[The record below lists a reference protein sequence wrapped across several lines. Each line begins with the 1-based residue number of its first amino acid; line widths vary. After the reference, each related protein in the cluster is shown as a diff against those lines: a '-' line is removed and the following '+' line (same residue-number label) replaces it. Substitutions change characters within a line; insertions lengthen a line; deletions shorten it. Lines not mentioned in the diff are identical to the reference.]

1 MVTSVEGERRQWERP
16 IRGQRNTHGGLT
28 RRCEDTRFFA
38 SVFQSGL
45 RHGVLIQK
53 DKQAAHSRLDY
64 KHAFEL
70 D

>member
-1 MVTSVEGERRQWERP
+1 VRKAYPWSAEHSRA
-16 IRGQRNTHGGLT
+16 LA

-38 SVFQSGL
+38 PLFQSGL

-53 DKQAAHSRLDY
+53 DEQAVDRRLDY